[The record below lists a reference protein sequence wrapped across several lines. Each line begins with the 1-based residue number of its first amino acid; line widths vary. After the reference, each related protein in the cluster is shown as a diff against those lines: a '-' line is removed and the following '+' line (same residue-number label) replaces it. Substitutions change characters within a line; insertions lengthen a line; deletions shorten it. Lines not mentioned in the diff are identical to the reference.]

1 MNRKII
7 LRCGIDEEQPK
18 EFLEYHHPV
27 KQFERAKK
35 HIDTILMLNKMDG
48 DFDKIIDIRSNC
60 PNFVSATYY
69 LAEKYNIQCDIYLNG
84 KLSTIDGVFE
94 DFNKF
99 YELLVLNITSSLLS
113 QYSSNS

>member
-60 PNFVSATYY
+60 PDFVSATYY

-99 YELLVLNITSSLLS
+99 YELLDNELL
-113 QYSSNS
+113 